1 MGVSKITKMIIELQ
15 NECQKSDVDPISIL
29 RRAFVIAKK
38 LKLDEFQKW
47 VDSELNSY
55 KKPGEV
61 PSYRRI
67 RGILYADLHY
77 SQVPVQIPTDLIDT
91 ICTVN
96 VSHAIPELC
105 GMISSDSKA
114 FRVPLQGEMNQTICE
129 LTETECQFYI
139 LMSKHQLR
147 NIIDSVVNTI
157 LNWTLIFEENGVVG
171 EDSTFTEDE
180 VRKANTTYNNYM
192 INGNVGVIQS
202 QESCRN

>member
-1 MGVSKITKMIIELQ
+1 M
-15 NECQKSDVDPISIL
+15 
-29 RRAFVIAKK
+29 
-38 LKLDEFQKW
+38 
-47 VDSELNSY
+47 
-55 KKPGEV
+55 
-61 PSYRRI
+61 
-67 RGILYADLHY
+67 
-77 SQVPVQIPTDLIDT
+77 
-91 ICTVN
+91 
-96 VSHAIPELC
+96 
-105 GMISSDSKA
+105 
-114 FRVPLQGEMNQTICE
+114 QGEMNQTICE

-202 QESCRN
+202 QEFCRD